1 MKVLM
6 VSLFCGT
13 KFVTFAQPFVG
24 AGVGRHS
31 PVASWRQRATSHLRS
46 IGKAAT
52 FELLGEEATEESA
65 EPLCDGFGSIGNR
78 LAAVE
83 CLTGEMENFR
93 RPETIAQGV
102 IEEEIVEFVG
112 TYEIF
117 GDLRDVS
124 VLVCG
129 KQFGTDGGVDD
140 VKQGCC
146 TNLVVFEN
154 LLRPMPD

>member
-1 MKVLM
+1 
-6 VSLFCGT
+6 
-13 KFVTFAQPFVG
+13 
-24 AGVGRHS
+24 
-31 PVASWRQRATSHLRS
+31 
-46 IGKAAT
+46 
-52 FELLGEEATEESA
+52 
-65 EPLCDGFGSIGNR
+65 
-78 LAAVE
+78 
-83 CLTGEMENFR
+83 MENFR

-140 VKQGCC
+140 IKQSCC
-146 TNLVVFEN
+146 ADLVFFLY
-154 LLRPMPD
+154 LLRPMPN